1 MLDKQLN
8 LLLKF
13 SRGGN
18 LKKIHDLPLE
28 EVRKNAEDI
37 AIQMGTLPVESV
49 TSRDYTIKTKDQYA
63 LPLRIYNAGETKK
76 PIIVFYHGGGYTVYN
91 IKTHDSFCRFLAS
104 SLDVVVV
111 SIEYRR
117 APEYKYPTA
126 FDDSLFSTLW
136 AINNHTLFNG
146 DAENVILCGD
156 SVGGSLTLQVNN
168 ALYKEKVIKGLVLLY
183 PVITFKRHYASYE
196 KYGKG
201 YFLDTDTMDWFKE
214 MCTTNEHDL
223 DYDLQI
229 ESLTLNKP
237 FIYLA
242 ISEYDVL
249 RDEAI
254 EFKEQLESVKAYV
267 QYRIFETMPHNF
279 ILMAGKVKGAK
290 KAIETIC
297 LDLKEM
303 I

>member
-1 MLDKQLN
+1 MLDKQLDI
-8 LLLKF
+8 LLKF
-13 SRGGN
+13 SRRGN
-18 LKKIHDLPLE
+18 LKKIHELPLK
-28 EVRKNAEDI
+28 EVRENVEDI
-37 AIQMGTLPVESV
+37 AIQMGKLHVESV
-49 TSRDYTIKTKDQYA
+49 ASRDYTVKTKDQYD

-91 IKTHDSFCRFLAS
+91 IKTHDSFCRFLAA

-117 APEYKYPTA
+117 APEYKCPIA
-126 FDDSLFSTLW
+126 FDDSLFGTLW

-156 SVGGSLTLQVNN
+156 SVGGSLTLQINN

-183 PVITFKRHYASYE
+183 PVITFEKNYPSYE

-214 MCTTNEHDL
+214 MYTTKEHDL
-223 DYDLQI
+223 DYNINL

-237 FIYLA
+237 FIYLV
-242 ISEYDVL
+242 ISE
-249 RDEAI
+249 
-254 EFKEQLESVKAYV
+254 
-267 QYRIFETMPHNF
+267 
-279 ILMAGKVKGAK
+279 
-290 KAIETIC
+290 
-297 LDLKEM
+297 
-303 I
+303 